1 MHGKS
6 DWITLAYYAKSE
18 ALEKVSLSLRFIS
31 IETFTNK
38 AATFPGIDV
47 ASLHK
52 KELFYASLAKFQFD
66 EKESEREKRVNV
78 WAGHALRH

>member
-18 ALEKVSLSLRFIS
+18 ASEKFLSLSPCFIS

-38 AATFPGIDV
+38 ATFPSIDV

-66 EKESEREKRVNV
+66 KRERELMYE
-78 WAGHALRH
+78 AGHESHIALRH